1 VIWSANLPEEI
12 TWYLHRQR
20 SGWFWVAT
28 VLISFQFALPFLV
41 LLGRRNKQ
49 RLDWPVCRSPASGAP
64 LRRSHLV
71 GAGRRSIRRRFICT
85 GWMGS
90 RRLRWVLWLVAFFSA
105 IAVSPPLEP
114 IRWRNTHDS
123 SGGL

>member
-1 VIWSANLPEEI
+1 LGVFFSQYIVIWSANLPEEI

-49 RLDWPVCRSPASGAP
+49 RLDWPVCRVSCFWRSAS
-64 LRRSHLV
+64 
-71 GAGRRSIRRRFICT
+71 
-85 GWMGS
+85 
-90 RRLRWVLWLVAFFSA
+90 
-105 IAVSPPLEP
+105 
-114 IRWRNTHDS
+114 
-123 SGGL
+123 